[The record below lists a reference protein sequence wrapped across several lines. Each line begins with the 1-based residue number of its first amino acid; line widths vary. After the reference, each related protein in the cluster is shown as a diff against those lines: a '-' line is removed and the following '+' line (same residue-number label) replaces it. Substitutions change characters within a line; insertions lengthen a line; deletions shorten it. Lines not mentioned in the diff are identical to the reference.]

1 MRRSIIAVI
10 ASAILL
16 LDMPALGASD
26 EDRDNCNQTA
36 NHDLRIDGCTR
47 VLNDGKEPPPH
58 QAIAYNLRGGAWL
71 IKRDLDRAIADF
83 DRAIGLDGTLAEA
96 YNNRGSVRLFW
107 KRDRDRAIADFDQAI
122 RLNPEYA
129 APYYN
134 RGAAWLEKREFDRAI
149 ADFDEALKID
159 PKLERALHGRG
170 LAKLRKGDDAGGNA
184 DIAAAG
190 AIRKG
195 IAGEPAK

>member
-16 LDMPALGASD
+16 LAMPALGASD

-83 DRAIGLDGTLAEA
+83 DQAIRLNPEYAAAYYSRGTARDQKGDSDGAIADFDRAIGLDGTLAEA
-96 YNNRGSVRLFW
+96 CNNRGSVRLFW
-107 KRDRDRAIADFDQAI
+107 KRDRDRAIADFD
-122 RLNPEYA
+122 
-129 APYYN
+129 
-134 RGAAWLEKREFDRAI
+134 
-149 ADFDEALKID
+149 
-159 PKLERALHGRG
+159 
-170 LAKLRKGDDAGGNA
+170 
-184 DIAAAG
+184 
-190 AIRKG
+190 
-195 IAGEPAK
+195 